1 MSEKPRVVI
10 ATPLYGHPSPWFLVA
25 FTRLWDEVRASGQ
38 GEAWRF
44 TMIPY
49 VDQARNQLVRD
60 CLTHNPT
67 HIFWV
72 DHDVTC
78 PPDAVTKLLAH
89 NLPVVGGMYHSKD
102 EPYGPVAFGLD
113 PFEMMQTV
121 PPSENLHLVGGLGLG
136 ATLVKADVY
145 RLMKAHFEDERWHEV
160 HTGQPDIGE
169 DVHFAM
175 RLQEMGYPVFLDPT
189 VQCGHIRDQ
198 IVTAQDYL
206 SVRVKE
212 GAPNGDRL
220 GSRR

>member
-1 MSEKPRVVI
+1 MSDKPRVVI

-25 FTRLWDEVRASGQ
+25 FTRLWDEVRASGL

-60 CLTHNPT
+60 CLTHDPT

-72 DHDVTC
+72 DHDVTV
-78 PPDAVTKLLAH
+78 PPDAVTRLLRH
-89 NLPVVGGMYHSKD
+89 NLPIVGGMYHSKD

-121 PPSENLHLVGGLGLG
+121 PPTENLHLVGGIGMG
-136 ATLVKADVY
+136 ATLVRADVY
-145 RLMKAHFEDERWHEV
+145 RLMKLQYEDEAWYQV

-189 VQCGHIRDQ
+189 VACGHIRDQ
-198 IVTAQDYL
+198 VVSAQDYL
-206 SVRVKE
+206 
-212 GAPNGDRL
+212 AA
-220 GSRR
+220 RRG